1 MEAPAAD
8 VRLSPPSAWA
18 QARASL
24 AGVSSARDVAISLA
38 IGLAAWELAGR
49 ALHLSFLPPFTVVL
63 LALRDLLARGE
74 LLRPL
79 AASLLG
85 LAIGYGLA
93 ATGGTLLGLLMGRYR
108 RVDAL
113 LDAYVTGLLAAPKLI
128 FVPILYALFG
138 VGRGTQ
144 VAIVFINAFFIVTVN
159 TRGGMRQVDV
169 GQVEMARSFGATER
183 QLLRLVLLPGA
194 LPLTMAGLRLGLV
207 EAVKG
212 MVTGEMFI
220 ALSGLGAMLHKYGSR
235 FDSARV
241 LAILLVVIAVA
252 LLGSF
257 MVGLVERRM
266 SRWMESEL

>member
-1 MEAPAAD
+1 M
-8 VRLSPPSAWA
+8 
-18 QARASL
+18 
-24 AGVSSARDVAISLA
+24 
-38 IGLAAWELAGR
+38 
-49 ALHLSFLPPFTVVL
+49 L

-128 FVPILYALFG
+128 FVPILYALLLG
-138 VGRGTQ
+138 AHAGTRSSTS
-144 VAIVFINAFFIVTVN
+144 VTVN
-159 TRGGMRQVDV
+159 NTRRHAPVD
-169 GQVEMARSFGATER
+169 GPGRDGARSATER

-194 LPLTMAGLRLGLV
+194 LPLTMAGLRLALV

-252 LLGSF
+252 LLGSL

-266 SRWMESEL
+266 TRWMESEL